1 MGDKKTRRDRHSVA
15 MEIASR
21 GWENKSLRD
30 EIYIQLCKQTSANE
44 RASSIERGWELF
56 TICLAFFPPTVK
68 FCSYLEGYLY
78 KHIAPSEFDLG
89 VPVEV
94 YAQYCHKKV
103 EKMTQM
109 GAKKGLKRPTLV
121 EIIHAKE
128 MPFKPSMFGTTVE
141 ELFEF
146 EKQKFPERHS
156 FKPGHVWI
164 PWVVEVLVETVLKL
178 NGPQT
183 EGIFRVPGDIDEV
196 NTLLLHM
203 DKGVPPPDS
212 LTDPHIPAS
221 LLKLWFRELEEPLI
235 PENYYQECILNY
247 DKCSNAISLVRSLP
261 DMNREILTYIIRF
274 LRISHRVLRRRG
286 GHLYS
291 VFLSSDV
298 GKTCL
303 LISFTTRSVPG
314 DYLPTVSDNYS
325 ANIIV
330 DDKVV
335 TLGLWDTAGQD
346 DYNRLRPLCYPDTD
360 VFLMCFS
367 LVSPASFENRFSKW
381 YPEIHHH
388 RPDTPIIL
396 VGTKSDLRDRPEI
409 IERLKDLNMAPVTFP
424 QGLQLQKTT
433 GAVKYIECTANLQ
446 PSVTSVF
453 MEAVRAALQF
463 KDRRAQ
469 MKKRHRCIVL

>member
-1 MGDKKTRRDRHSVA
+1 MHIKCVVVGD
-15 MEIASR
+15 
-21 GWENKSLRD
+21 G
-30 EIYIQLCKQTSANE
+30 
-44 RASSIERGWELF
+44 
-56 TICLAFFPPTVK
+56 
-68 FCSYLEGYLY
+68 
-78 KHIAPSEFDLG
+78 
-89 VPVEV
+89 
-94 YAQYCHKKV
+94 
-103 EKMTQM
+103 
-109 GAKKGLKRPTLV
+109 
-121 EIIHAKE
+121 
-128 MPFKPSMFGTTVE
+128 
-141 ELFEF
+141 
-146 EKQKFPERHS
+146 
-156 FKPGHVWI
+156 
-164 PWVVEVLVETVLKL
+164 
-178 NGPQT
+178 
-183 EGIFRVPGDIDEV
+183 
-196 NTLLLHM
+196 
-203 DKGVPPPDS
+203 
-212 LTDPHIPAS
+212 
-221 LLKLWFRELEEPLI
+221 
-235 PENYYQECILNY
+235 
-247 DKCSNAISLVRSLP
+247 
-261 DMNREILTYIIRF
+261 
-274 LRISHRVLRRRG
+274 
-286 GHLYS
+286 
-291 VFLSSDV
+291 
-298 GKTCL
+298 
-303 LISFTTRSVPG
+303 
-314 DYLPTVSDNYS
+314 SDNYS

-367 LVSPASFENRFSKW
+367 LVSPASFENVSAKW